1 MKQIYKEFVE
11 GFAKEQADKMVEQ
24 HVPYT
29 SAASAMGFAYQ
40 AAYAYAEQ
48 LMEQGHCFSKSRYAP
63 VAGMAYILSSAV
75 AKEMRQRYLKG
86 ELQ

>member
-11 GFAKEQADKMVEQ
+11 GFAKEQADKMVERGI
-24 HVPYT
+24 PYT
-29 SAASAMGFAYQ
+29 SPASAMGVAYQ

-48 LMEQGHCFSKSRYAP
+48 LMEHGHCFSKSRYAP

-86 ELQ
+86 ELE

>member
-24 HVPYT
+24 NIPYT

-40 AAYAYAEQ
+40 AACAYAEQ
-48 LMEQGHCFSKSRYAP
+48 LMEQGHCFSVSRYSP
-63 VAGMAYILSSAV
+63 VSGMTYILQNAV
-75 AKEMRQRYLKG
+75 AKEMLQRYLKG